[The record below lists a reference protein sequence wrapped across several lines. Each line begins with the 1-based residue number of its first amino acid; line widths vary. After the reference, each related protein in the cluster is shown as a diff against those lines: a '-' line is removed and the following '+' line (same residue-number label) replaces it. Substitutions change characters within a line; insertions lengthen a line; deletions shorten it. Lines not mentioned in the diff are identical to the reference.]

1 MLYDLIIIGSGA
13 AGLSAGIYA
22 QRFNLK
28 TLIIGKNFGGYTLT
42 AGKIEN
48 YPGFLSIDGLE
59 LMQKMKEQAEVLGAE
74 IKEEEV
80 KEIKKE
86 NDIFKINDHKARM
99 IIIATG
105 TYRKKLGLKN
115 QDIPGVHYCMTC
127 EGPLYKNQKIAVV
140 GGGNA
145 AIKSAALGE
154 QYAEAVYILVRSDR
168 LRADPVNIAKL
179 KKAEILYNSEVKE
192 IIGKEK
198 LEKLVLNNAREL
210 VVDGLFVEIGAS
222 PNIIPGLGLDLD
234 LSGRIKVN
242 SKMETSVK
250 GVYAAGDVCDLFG
263 SFNQDLTAAAM
274 GAVAANSVYQ
284 ELSTKPV

>member
-1 MLYDLIIIGSGA
+1 MRVSYSGYYTSLPRMRRQFDSAHPLQMLYDLIIIGSGA

-115 QDIPGVHYCMTC
+115 QDIPGVHYCMTWFF
-127 EGPLYKNQKIAVV
+127 K
-140 GGGNA
+140 
-145 AIKSAALGE
+145 
-154 QYAEAVYILVRSDR
+154 
-168 LRADPVNIAKL
+168 
-179 KKAEILYNSEVKE
+179 
-192 IIGKEK
+192 
-198 LEKLVLNNAREL
+198 
-210 VVDGLFVEIGAS
+210 
-222 PNIIPGLGLDLD
+222 PN
-234 LSGRIKVN
+234 
-242 SKMETSVK
+242 
-250 GVYAAGDVCDLFG
+250 
-263 SFNQDLTAAAM
+263 
-274 GAVAANSVYQ
+274 
-284 ELSTKPV
+284 